1 MIRLN
6 LVALHIFFFLSTIF
20 FFEKV
25 DHTNLALSLL
35 ISFLILNEYFNDK
48 FYFLTA
54 NKIFLIGGYYYLVI
68 FPVFYSIGFIKAE
81 TFVSSD
87 LTLACVVSLFS
98 VTGYIIGRNIY
109 LFYSPIINYNF
120 RNNIYDFQ
128 GFGKRKIDSFV
139 LTIFFI
145 ISTILILLF
154 KSIALYLNLSLLVV
168 LFSYTYLTVKNP
180 KLKNFLLL
188 VIFAYSSFLTLS
200 ITENRIEVIKIFISG
215 LFLYLFLSKKRIKMT
230 YILFFLSIGFIGVI
244 YVTVMRTWSL
254 EADLGVDNIF
264 EAFTVIFNRNNGLLG
279 LILALG
285 DIGIAYDNLIYL
297 IRELNLSGLLMGS
310 TLIRPLLILIP
321 RSLWASKPS
330 DTQILIVEKRLGE
343 GLSEFGGGTS
353 QSITLSGDF
362 FWNFSYFGVF
372 MGFLFFGFF
381 IMLFDKKTHYC
392 NSLSSLILIGVSIPF
407 FFVVWRGAFSSQ
419 LIYTLFSIMPLLG
432 LILIHKFFKEFKIS
446 INKNL

>member
-6 LVALHIFFFLSTIF
+6 LVTLHIFFFLCTIF

-98 VTGYIIGRNIY
+98 ITGYIIGRNIY
-109 LFYSPIINYNF
+109 LSYSPNINYNY

-145 ISTILILLF
+145 ISTILILLSN
-154 KSIALYLNLSLLVV
+154 SIAPFLNLSLLVI
-168 LFSYTYLTVKNP
+168 LFSYTYLTVKNQ
-180 KLKNFLLL
+180 KLKNLLL
-188 VIFAYSSFLTLS
+188 LAIFAYSAFITLS
-200 ITENRIEVIKIFISG
+200 ISGSRVDLIKIFISS
-215 LFLYLFLSKKRIKMT
+215 LFLYLFLSKKRIKIT

-244 YVTVMRTWSL
+244 YITVMRTWSL

-264 EAFTVIFNRNNGLLG
+264 GAFTVIFNRNNGLLG
-279 LILALG
+279 LVLALG

-321 RSLWASKPS
+321 RSLWASKPL
-330 DTQILIVEKRLGE
+330 DTQTLIVEKRLGE

-362 FWNFSYFGVF
+362 FWNFSYFGAF
-372 MGFLFFGFF
+372 MGFLFFGFL
-381 IMLFDKKTHYC
+381 IMFFDKKTHNC

-432 LILIHKFFKEFKIS
+432 LILIHKIFKEFKIS
-446 INKNL
+446 INKN